1 MVLMPVQKPLPHD
14 SAAEVREL
22 GLGRLGRA
30 GVQVAFLFGLL
41 VARHADTLWLPPYED
56 QAVGLWAEAEFL
68 LENDFD
74 YFKLRY
80 DEAHFNS
87 PGHGARSYMVS
98 VLPTIVAVL
107 MKLSPSREISF
118 FVGHL
123 LTLAS
128 TALTGYFVFALVR
141 PYSVWTAALTVAA
154 LLTTPLMEVQAEML
168 GMDMPVALCAVA
180 TLGLLSRE
188 RYFLAA
194 VAGTLA
200 FLCKPT
206 GSLATAATICCLAM
220 LCYAGP
226 VVRRRAG
233 VGLLVNLAA
242 LAFQIG
248 LFIWGDPLPEL
259 RSAIPWPKSLRLPYG
274 VLLFP
279 DVAMVIVAAALLT
292 ALAAFRQWGAQRQR
306 AHTALQTVR
315 WLIESYGDRLP
326 LVFSW
331 LMIGGMFAS
340 MLRWIAMPR
349 YFTAAM
355 PFVYVA
361 LVTAWLTL
369 PWRRSWLHAALAGLL
384 AFNLANR
391 AGQYFPE
398 MRRLADA
405 DLAADAVLSIHS
417 CAFQER
423 SREYLAEQRG
433 MLALF
438 AELERAHGQRPLL
451 APRPYSFL
459 ARLPRLGY
467 VTTPLEVYE
476 ATDFGATLVAFCQL
490 QRAARQEG
498 AQREPALLVA
508 NLSRVVLPAPTSRD
522 QIIAR
527 GTGPDEVLCYL
538 KNSAELPAN
547 DDELLEWYWEATWAT
562 SWPARR
568 TIDRLGSLA
577 PYGQSRR
584 VLTDVER
591 SAQISED
598 QADDAAFASRQ
609 FPRLAQSD
617 ARAAVQAASVELLFP
632 NPPSQA
638 LQGET
643 RLDLHRAVLRRAT
656 VVALEEVDADAG
668 RIALAVMH
676 LQQGNLLAAE
686 QALLQLQDATAAERD
701 YLRAYIAWQRGRIDE
716 TIEIASAALQRT
728 GELVGLHKLLGLALA
743 RKGNDAT
750 ARQAFLTCERLGY
763 SDPQTWDLLR
773 AVTKAPADAGH
784 LP

>member
-1 MVLMPVQKPLPHD
+1 MSDSEPAMRPL
-14 SAAEVREL
+14 AADAREPRL
-22 GLGRLGRA
+22 PSWRRFGLTTGL
-30 GVQVAFLFGLL
+30 LFCLL

-107 MKLSPSREISF
+107 MKLAPSREISF
-118 FVGHL
+118 FAAHL
-123 LTLAS
+123 LTLAA
-128 TALTGYFVFALVR
+128 TALTGYGVFALLR
-141 PYSVWTAALTVAA
+141 SYSVWTAALTAAA

-168 GMDMPVALCAVA
+168 GMDMPVALCAVL
-180 TLGLLSRE
+180 TLGLLLRE
-188 RYFLAA
+188 RYLLAA
-194 VAGTLA
+194 IAGTLA

-206 GSLATAATICCLAM
+206 GSLATVAAICCLAM

-242 LAFQIG
+242 LALQIG

-274 VLLFP
+274 VVWFP
-279 DVAMVIVAAALLT
+279 DVAVVIVAAALLT
-292 ALAAFRQWGAQRQR
+292 ALAAFRQWGALRQR
-306 AHTALQTVR
+306 APSALQTVR
-315 WLIESYGDRLP
+315 RLIESYGNRLP

-369 PWRRSWLHAALAGLL
+369 PWRRSWLHVALAGLL

-391 AGQYFPE
+391 AGQFFPE
-398 MRRLADA
+398 MRRLAGA

-433 MLALF
+433 LLALF

-467 VTTPLEVYE
+467 VTKPLEVHE
-476 ATDFGATLVAFCQL
+476 ATDFGATLVTFCQL

-498 AQREPALLVA
+498 VQREPALLAA
-508 NLSRVVLPAPTSRD
+508 NLSRVALPAPTARD

-538 KNSAELPAN
+538 KNTAELPAN
-547 DDELLEWYWEATWAT
+547 DDELQEWYWGATWAT

-584 VLTDVER
+584 VRTDVER
-591 SAQISED
+591 SSPDSEN
-598 QADDAAFASRQ
+598 QADDLAFATRQ
-609 FPRLAQSD
+609 FPRLARSD
-617 ARAAVQAASVELLFP
+617 ARAAVQAVSVELLYP
-632 NPPSQA
+632 NPPSRA

-643 RLDLHRAVLRRAT
+643 PLDLHRSELRTAT
-656 VVALEEVDADAG
+656 AAALQEVDADAG
-668 RIALAVMH
+668 CIALAVMH
-676 LQQGNLLAAE
+676 LQQGNLPAAE
-686 QALLQLQDATAAERD
+686 QALSQLQDARAPERE
-701 YLRAYIAWQRGRIDE
+701 YLRAYIAWQRGRVDE

-728 GELVGLHKLLGLALA
+728 PEMVGLHKLFGLASA
-743 RKGNDAT
+743 RQGNVAA

-763 SDPQTWDLLR
+763 GDPQTWDLLR